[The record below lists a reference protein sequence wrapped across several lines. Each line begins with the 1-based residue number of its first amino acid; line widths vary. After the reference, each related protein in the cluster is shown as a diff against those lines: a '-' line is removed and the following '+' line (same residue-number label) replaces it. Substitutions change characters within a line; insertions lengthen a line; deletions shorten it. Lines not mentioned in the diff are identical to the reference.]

1 MDYKSNQ
8 EISLMDVM
16 EMQAQVLIPVLKAV
30 RAELGKERADRLV
43 IGALRVWS
51 RERFQ
56 RLGA

>member
-8 EISLMDVM
+8 EISLMDEM

-30 RAELGKERADRLV
+30 RRMNRADRLV